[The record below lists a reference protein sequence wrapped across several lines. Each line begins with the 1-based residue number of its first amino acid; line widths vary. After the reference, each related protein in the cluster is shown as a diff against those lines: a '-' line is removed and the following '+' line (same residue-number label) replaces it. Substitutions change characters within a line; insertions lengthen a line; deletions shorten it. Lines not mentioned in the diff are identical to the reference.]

1 MAGNITLSY
10 STTSN
15 GATSATV
22 RVTMT
27 YYGNGASWNSSP
39 PSNNCSITL
48 NGSTKYFT
56 HGFTTST
63 SAQSM
68 GYADFTINKTHST
81 QSLTASGRMVTDVS
95 LGTLTASCS
104 VSVSAKTS
112 YTVSYNANG
121 GSGAP
126 SSQTKW
132 YGETLTLSTSQP
144 TRTGYTFNGWYTAA
158 SGGSKYGT
166 TYTSNASATLYA
178 HWTAITYTVSYNA
191 NGGTG
196 APSNQSK
203 TYGVDLTL
211 STTTPTWTGYNF
223 LGWSTSAT
231 GSVEYSAG
239 GTYKSNSAV
248 TLYAVWAVAYT
259 RPTIRNIRA
268 TRCNSSGE
276 EILSG
281 DHIKLSFDWTSGI
294 AANGDIN
301 STTIAVTG
309 DATYNTT
316 STISGGTITL
326 PLISLALGDTGSAV
340 ITVTDTTEDVTVT
353 QSATFPEG
361 GVIFHLNRTG
371 TAGTFFGISKDED
384 EGVSAPSMTPEE
396 LTDFLDSLNR
406 NFRGTVDWIVEEG
419 TSSIWTYR
427 KWDSGIAECW
437 GTLTQNITS
446 WSQWGTLYEGIASTH
461 TATYPNGLFT
471 STPDFWANSKGNS
484 VGAFIETFS
493 VGSSTTTPQIY
504 AVRPTTGNLGNFNI
518 SISAKGRWK

>member
-15 GATSATV
+15 GAASATV

-112 YTVSYNANG
+112 YTVSYNANS

-276 EILSG
+276 EMLSG

-406 NFRGTVDWIVEEG
+406 DFRGSVDWIVEEG
-419 TSSIWTYR
+419 TDGIWTYR
-427 KWDSGIAECW
+427 KWNSGIAECW
-437 GTLTQNITS
+437 GTDTRSGS
-446 WSQWGTLYEGIASTH
+446 WTQWGTLYELSGGSYRTS
-461 TATYPNGLFT
+461 YPTGLFIERPLCVATMKSGIVGGFLEYYTAGTKDLTDGVLIMRPNTT
-471 STPDFWANSKGNS
+471 SAT
-484 VGAFIETFS
+484 TFE
-493 VGSSTTTPQIY
+493 V
-504 AVRPTTGNLGNFNI
+504 NFY
-518 SISAKGRWK
+518 SKGRWK